1 MAEKLIIKGVKV
13 IGGVAEGEALVSK
26 VPTMGWMNMDPKKGI
41 ITERNHPLQ
50 GIPLKGKVFVFPV
63 PRGSGGWK
71 FFGMTSKYGTNP
83 VAMVYWKGNA
93 LTIAGAL
100 LLDRPTVGDCEQ
112 DPSKVIDT
120 GDWVK
125 VDGDNGIVEVTKRAR

>member
-1 MAEKLIIKGVKV
+1 
-13 IGGVAEGEALVSK
+13 
-26 VPTMGWMNMDPKKGI
+26 MDPKRGV

-50 GIPLKGKVFVFPV
+50 GVPLKGKVFVFPI
-63 PRGSGGWK
+63 PRGSGGWE
-71 FFGMTSKYGTNP
+71 FFGKTSEYGTNP

-93 LTIAGAL
+93 LTIRGAL
-100 LLDRPTVGDCEQ
+100 LLGKPTVGDCEQ
-112 DPSKVIDT
+112 DASKAIDT